1 MTTEHNFGP
10 VGIIGSTVAD
20 KPDPRLLPLGAWRR
34 ASDDSVAVV
43 HAGIYREYK

>member
-20 KPDPRLLPLGAWRR
+20 KPDPRLLPLDTIQR
-34 ASDDSVAVV
+34 
-43 HAGIYREYK
+43 YPEEYKYDE